1 MEKYGIIKPGV
12 TPPETLSDEK
22 TAVDRLSSVQNDV
35 DAKLKA
41 IRELDGDF
49 RKLAANV
56 VKDTL

>member
-1 MEKYGIIKPGV
+1 MEKCGIIKPGV
-12 TPPETLSDEK
+12 TPPEKPSDEK
-22 TAVDRLSSVQNDV
+22 TAVDRLSSIQNNV